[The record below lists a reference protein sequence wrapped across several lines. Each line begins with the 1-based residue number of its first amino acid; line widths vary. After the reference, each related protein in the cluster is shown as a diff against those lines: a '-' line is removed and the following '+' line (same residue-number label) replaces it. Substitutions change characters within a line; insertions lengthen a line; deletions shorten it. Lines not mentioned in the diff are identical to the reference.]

1 MSQGR
6 NNQEAYQ
13 KISPEEA
20 AKKLQ
25 TDLKAVNPHSDYLYN
40 NETSIKGLTSSEAA
54 SRLKRHGPN
63 RNRKESGPNPLGF
76 LFEYQSLF
84 ALLGALYCF
93 YRYFILDESYRVI
106 VKFLTC
112 KRI

>member
-40 NETSIKGLTSSEAA
+40 NETSIKGINKLRSSLQAQET
-54 SRLKRHGPN
+54 RPK
-63 RNRKESGPNPLGF
+63 
-76 LFEYQSLF
+76 
-84 ALLGALYCF
+84 
-93 YRYFILDESYRVI
+93 
-106 VKFLTC
+106 
-112 KRI
+112 